1 MTKATLNIKIKLT
14 LWYFIITATIIVL
27 FSIAAYFMLNNGIDR
42 VSVQPWNTRV
52 AKVEKTTD
60 NMIIVTGFSEAGT
73 QEWNT
78 QTNGVVK
85 VFRFT
90 KDKIVKSL
98 SPEGTLNIENILIS
112 KNALNELQISV
123 DDSISFYVISSND
136 ETSIMAIT
144 QSMNNAGEVLR
155 EFRQVLFIIVPVT
168 MSLLVIAGYFL
179 VKRMLR
185 PIQTITDTAQ
195 EIEEKNL
202 SRRLEVRSND
212 ELGKLSST
220 LNHMFERLEN
230 AFKRERQF
238 TADAS
243 HELRTPLAIIQ
254 GESSL
259 ALREERSGEEYKKSL
274 FSISQEAER
283 MSSMLKKLLFLARS
297 ENHESQPDLENI
309 DLKESLADLATDINV
324 LCEEKSVDFELNAE
338 DHLIVKG
345 DKIKLRELFL
355 NLLDNAIRYTPR
367 GGNISLT
374 LKQEDNKAHIV
385 VKDTGIG
392 IPKEHLPHIFERFYR
407 VDKSRS
413 RAEGGTGLGLSI
425 CQRIVELH
433 GGAIEVESK
442 FGEGSTFTVILP
454 LIERN

>member
-1 MTKATLNIKIKLT
+1 
-14 LWYFIITATIIVL
+14 
-27 FSIAAYFMLNNGIDR
+27 
-42 VSVQPWNTRV
+42 
-52 AKVEKTTD
+52 
-60 NMIIVTGFSEAGT
+60 
-73 QEWNT
+73 
-78 QTNGVVK
+78 
-85 VFRFT
+85 
-90 KDKIVKSL
+90 
-98 SPEGTLNIENILIS
+98 
-112 KNALNELQISV
+112 
-123 DDSISFYVISSND
+123 
-136 ETSIMAIT
+136 MAIT

-185 PIQTITDTAQ
+185 PIQTITETAQ

-274 FSISQEAER
+274 DSISQEAAR

-297 ENHESQPDLENI
+297 ENHEIQPDFENI
-309 DLKESLADLATDINV
+309 DLKESLADLATDIKV
-324 LCEEKSVDFELNAE
+324 LCEEKSIDFKLNAE
-338 DHLIVKG
+338 KHLAVKG
-345 DKIKLRELFL
+345 DKYKLRELFL

-367 GGNISLT
+367 GGKISLT

-392 IPKEHLPHIFERFYR
+392 IPKEHITHIFERFYR

-433 GGAIEVESK
+433 GGAIKVESK
-442 FGEGSTFTVILP
+442 VDEGSTFTVILP
-454 LIERN
+454 LTECD